1 MTVKENRLYLTI
13 DGQTPFELFPMT
25 ETRYFVRALPL
36 EIEFA
41 GDKAQTAPHFV
52 LYQDGTEETALRID

>member
-1 MTVKENRLYLTI
+1 
-13 DGQTPFELFPMT
+13 MT

-41 GDKAQTAPHFV
+41 GDKAQTAPHPFDV
-52 LYQDGTEETALRID
+52 LTCKTKPPS